1 MFKLLKDLFCK
12 EDDNKKQWDALNKEV
27 GFSKLV
33 ESKQAR
39 DSALILAAVESL
51 ELIKTKHVLC
61 DCMDTAAIADEALEK
76 IYGAIPELRRRKP
89 LEVAKMSKDYM
100 DLHGKKCLVE
110 NAEALKL
117 AKRLKALNQ
126 GEG

>member
-1 MFKLLKDLFCK
+1 VFKRLKDLFCK
-12 EDDNKKQWDALNKEV
+12 EDNNEKQWDALNKDLV

-51 ELIKTKHVLC
+51 ELIKTKHVRC

-89 LEVAKMSKDYM
+89 L
-100 DLHGKKCLVE
+100 
-110 NAEALKL
+110 
-117 AKRLKALNQ
+117 
-126 GEG
+126 